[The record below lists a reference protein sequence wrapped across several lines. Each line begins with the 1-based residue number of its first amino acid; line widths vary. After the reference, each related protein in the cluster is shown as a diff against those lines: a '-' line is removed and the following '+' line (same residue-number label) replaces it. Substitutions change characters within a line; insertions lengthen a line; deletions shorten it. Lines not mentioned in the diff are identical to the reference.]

1 MSTISLS
8 AKIQR
13 EYVNKFPTKLPIKAA
28 QSFVATGVISLIA
41 GCSAV
46 VALLAGSIAILA
58 TTIEALTRPII
69 KSIFPKNPFVGLFIQ
84 ICIPEIMA
92 FGLIGVAA
100 PWLGVTYKVSALLL
114 PLIAWLS
121 LNNDFYEKNTAQAV
135 VF

>member
-1 MSTISLS
+1 MSISLS

-28 QSFVATGVISLIA
+28 QSFVATGVISLIS

-58 TTIEALTRPII
+58 STIEALTRPII
-69 KSIFPKNPFVGLFIQ
+69 KSIFPENRLIGLSIQ
-84 ICIPEIMA
+84 ICITQMMA
-92 FGLIGVAA
+92 LGLIGVAA
-100 PWLGVTYKVSALLL
+100 PWLGVTYKISALLL
-114 PLIAWLS
+114 PLIVWIA